1 MKRAEGWTPNE
12 VRPTTQRASLSWT
25 KKLTVDGNELP
36 VLETSFEL
44 REILCSE
51 MKKRKKR
58 VTRRRRNVWPS
69 YSVHSTFNLELLRS
83 YQRLLLI
90 WPFLSNRLRGSAAKQ
105 QQTNWWSSA
114 KISILLRSSSVCI
127 PERPLRSEET
137 LFAKEK
143 AKLLIQKASGSGI
156 TASFVNQQDLRTT
169 QFASAEESPAGIP
182 SGNLCQEFAHWRRS
196 PLFLNRA
203 NSI

>member
-69 YSVHSTFNLELLRS
+69 YSVHSTFNLS
-83 YQRLLLI
+83 
-90 WPFLSNRLRGSAAKQ
+90 
-105 QQTNWWSSA
+105 
-114 KISILLRSSSVCI
+114 C
-127 PERPLRSEET
+127 
-137 LFAKEK
+137 
-143 AKLLIQKASGSGI
+143 
-156 TASFVNQQDLRTT
+156 
-169 QFASAEESPAGIP
+169 
-182 SGNLCQEFAHWRRS
+182 
-196 PLFLNRA
+196 
-203 NSI
+203 